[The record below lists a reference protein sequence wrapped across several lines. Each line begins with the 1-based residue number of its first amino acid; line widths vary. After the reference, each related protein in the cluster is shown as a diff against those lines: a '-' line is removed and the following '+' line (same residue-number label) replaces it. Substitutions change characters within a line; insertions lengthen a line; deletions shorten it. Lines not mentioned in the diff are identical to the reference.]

1 MVLKVG
7 IIGCGSIS
15 HAHVRGWN
23 AIREKA
29 QIVAVADVSAENA
42 QQVADLAS
50 QGGAGGKVARFDD
63 YRELLAKGGVDAV
76 DVCLPHHLHRDAI
89 VAAARA
95 GRSVMCEKP
104 LCLTLTEAEEIRA
117 AVEQAGVTFMS
128 AHNQVFL
135 PTVRE
140 AKRLL
145 RSGLLGQLYKLYS
158 SDCFVHPQT
167 ELSEE
172 EKRTIGQT
180 WRSRRE
186 TMGGGELIDT
196 GYHPTYRLLYLAD
209 SPAAEV
215 VAQTARFRLHH
226 WQEEDSA
233 EVMLRFADGAFGQ
246 ILSSWAMPN
255 PFGPYYFCVIGERG
269 QLYATADT
277 LYVQLNGLAEPATQ
291 KFQPVDTFAAE
302 IEHFADTLA
311 AGGRPIQSVPE
322 ATEVLKVILAAYRS
336 VEEKRVVS
344 LAPEPVRSG

>member
-1 MVLKVG
+1 MGLRVG
-7 IIGCGSIS
+7 IIGCGGIS

-29 QIVAVADVSAENA
+29 QIVAVADVSEENA
-42 QQVADLAS
+42 QRVAGMAGSSAD
-50 QGGAGGKVARFDD
+50 GGDIAVFDD
-63 YRELLAKGGVDAV
+63 YRALLAKGGVDAV
-76 DVCLPHHLHRDAI
+76 DICLPHHLHRDAI

-95 GRSVMCEKP
+95 GRHVMCEKP
-104 LCLTLTEAEEIRA
+104 LCLTLAEAEEIRL
-117 AVEQAGVTFMS
+117 AVEKGGVTFMS

-140 AKRLL
+140 AKKLL
-145 RSGLLGQLYKLYS
+145 RGGLLGQIYKLYS

-172 EKRTIGQT
+172 ERRTSGQT

-209 SPAAEV
+209 SAPAEV

-226 WQEEDSA
+226 WQEEDTA
-233 EVMLRFADGAFGQ
+233 EVMLRFASGAFGQ

-255 PFGPYYFCVIGERG
+255 PLGPYYFCVIGERG
-269 QLYATADT
+269 QIYATADT
-277 LYVQLNGLAEPATQ
+277 LYVQLNGLAEPATR

-302 IEHFADTLA
+302 IEHFADTLIA
-311 AGGRPIQSVPE
+311 DGRPIQSVPE

-336 VEEKRVVS
+336 VEEKRIVS
-344 LAPEPVRSG
+344 LSPEPVRAG

>member
-1 MVLKVG
+1 MALRIG

-23 AIREKA
+23 AIKGKA

-42 QQVADLAS
+42 QRVAAMAG
-50 QGGAGGKVARFDD
+50 QGGEVALFDD
-63 YRELLAKGGVDAV
+63 YRELLEKADVDAV

-89 VAAARA
+89 VAAVRA
-95 GRSVMCEKP
+95 GRHVMCEKP
-104 LCLTLTEAEEIRA
+104 LCLTLAQAEEIRA
-117 AVEQAGVTFMS
+117 AVEQSGVTFMS

-140 AKRLL
+140 AKKLL
-145 RSGLLGQLYKLYS
+145 RNGLLGQIYKLYS

-172 EKRTIGQT
+172 EKRTVGQT

-226 WQEEDSA
+226 WQEEDTA
-233 EVMLRFADGAFGQ
+233 EVMLRFADGSFGQ

-255 PFGPYYFCVIGERG
+255 PLGPYYFCVVGERG

-277 LYVQLNGLAEPATQ
+277 LYVQLNGLAEPATS

-311 AGGRPIQSVPE
+311 AGGRPVQSVPE

-336 VEEKRVVS
+336 VAEKRVVS
-344 LAPEPVRSG
+344 LAPEPVSAG